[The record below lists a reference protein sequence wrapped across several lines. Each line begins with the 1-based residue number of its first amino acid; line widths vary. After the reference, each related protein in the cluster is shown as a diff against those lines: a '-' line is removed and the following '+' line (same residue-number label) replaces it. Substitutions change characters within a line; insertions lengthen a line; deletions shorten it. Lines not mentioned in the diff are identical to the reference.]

1 MVLKEPRCAAPQVML
16 ARLFGQNGE
25 RKVQEMN
32 ARLRA
37 LTNSKKQRM
46 VMKNFISET
55 TEASRMRKQ
64 REALKVGG
72 MERSILSDVRS
83 TVRLLCIVCTQI
95 TSLTIEHT
103 HTQVRN
109 LKEKLQVPESEVAAK
124 RRIARQESETSGD
137 GVGLS
142 MLFGGEENY

>member
-32 ARLRA
+32 VRLGR

-83 TVRLLCIVCTQI
+83 TVRLLCIVF
-95 TSLTIEHT
+95 
-103 HTQVRN
+103 
-109 LKEKLQVPESEVAAK
+109 K
-124 RRIARQESETSGD
+124 
-137 GVGLS
+137 
-142 MLFGGEENY
+142 

>member
-1 MVLKEPRCAAPQVML
+1 MSLLRDIYVAMVLKEPRCAAPQVML

-32 ARLRA
+32 VRLGR

-64 REALKVGG
+64 RESLKVGG

-83 TVRLLCIVCTQI
+83 PVRLYCVCSIHTI
-95 TSLTIEHT
+95 DKKNISLTIEHT
-103 HTQVRN
+103 HRY
-109 LKEKLQVPESEVAAK
+109 
-124 RRIARQESETSGD
+124 ET
-137 GVGLS
+137 
-142 MLFGGEENY
+142 

>member
-1 MVLKEPRCAAPQVML
+1 MYCAY
-16 ARLFGQNGE
+16 
-25 RKVQEMN
+25 
-32 ARLRA
+32 
-37 LTNSKKQRM
+37 
-46 VMKNFISET
+46 
-55 TEASRMRKQ
+55 
-64 REALKVGG
+64 
-72 MERSILSDVRS
+72 SI
-83 TVRLLCIVCTQI
+83 QI
-95 TSLTIEHT
+95 TSLTIEHTHT

>member
-1 MVLKEPRCAAPQVML
+1 MFSLTQQNVKKDLHILEHRYSLIWRPSNSDTIQWQLVSLLRDIYVAMVLKEPRCAAPQVML

-83 TVRLLCIVCTQI
+83 TVRLLCIVC
-95 TSLTIEHT
+95 
-103 HTQVRN
+103 
-109 LKEKLQVPESEVAAK
+109 K
-124 RRIARQESETSGD
+124 
-137 GVGLS
+137 
-142 MLFGGEENY
+142 

>member
-1 MVLKEPRCAAPQVML
+1 MSLLRDIYVAMVLKEPRCAAPQVML

-32 ARLRA
+32 VRLGR

-64 REALKVGG
+64 RESLKVGG

-83 TVRLLCIVCTQI
+83 PVRLYCVCSI
-95 TSLTIEHT
+95 YTIDKKKHFTHNRTHT
-103 HTQVRN
+103 HTGT
-109 LKEKLQVPESEVAAK
+109 KLERETPSTRESNC
-124 RRIARQESETSGD
+124 RET
-137 GVGLS
+137 
-142 MLFGGEENY
+142 